1 MLFTITK
8 LPSPGRFRTILVMKL
23 TLVLL
28 TAVLFQVSANSVYSQ
43 NTKLNIAVEKQ
54 SFRKIL
60 REIRKQSEF
69 NFVYQS
75 GIFDGVPEQSVNIS
89 EATVEQILDELMVPH
104 GLEYEIHDRTIII
117 RKAKK
122 NENNVEINGQV
133 KDKSGEPIVGA
144 SILIKGT
151 STGTVTDING
161 NFSLNVEVGQI
172 LVISFVGF
180 GQQEITVS
188 GDPINVVLEEDVAG
202 LESVVVVGSRGRPR
216 TVIESPVPID
226 NIDANSLRQ
235 SGQVNLEQII
245 NYRIP
250 SFNSSNQ
257 TVSDATAHFD
267 PSELRNLGPSRT
279 LVLVNGKRKT
289 QSALVYVNDT
299 PGKGEVGVDLK
310 SIPTAAIDRIEVL
323 RDGAAAQ
330 YGSDAI
336 AGVINV
342 VLKESVSG
350 EASLNSGVTTEGDGF
365 TYDASINKGFRIGE
379 NGFLNVTGNFYHQ
392 DYTNRAGEPGEDVLF
407 GQDGSNAWIQA
418 NPDLGMIIGQ
428 PEYDKA
434 SIYANFAT
442 LYGGDKG
449 EFYVRGGYT
458 FRDGKSF
465 ALYRAPYWITDD
477 AGLLTPSGQT
487 YSGFHPTFETAIND
501 YTFTMG
507 SKNVFGD
514 WNTDISFTTGG
525 NNVGYTIGNT
535 INVSL
540 LPTSPTE
547 FDAGSYLF
555 DSNIGN
561 IDVSRSY
568 GDVGIYF
575 GTEIRTERFK
585 VTAGQQES
593 YEGGGAQSFPGLQPG
608 NALDENRSNV
618 GIYGGLDWDI
628 SEDFLLGGAV
638 RYENYSD
645 FGGNF
650 SWKLNARQLFAD
662 GDGAIR
668 GSISTGFR
676 APSLH
681 QIYLSNVQT
690 LVSGGT
696 VSNQGTFNNVS
707 PVIRGLGIPELDAE
721 TSFNI
726 SAGITYR
733 LLSNLS
739 ITADYYNVTVDDRV
753 LFTGEIG
760 FDGDTSTVNSVER
773 ILIDNDVTSIK
784 FFVNALD
791 TRTQGADI
799 ILDYTGISLG
809 GSSIL
814 GITSSTNFNKTK
826 IRGSIEAPGV
836 IGEEGYDIFNRKEQS
851 RVTTARP
858 NFKTLLGLNLDI
870 GKFSASLNN
879 TYFGEVTWKHF
890 NNGLN
895 GAPLG
900 PGGSLLP
907 TDDADFDQ
915 TFSGKVITDLI
926 LNYEIMEQLNVNL
939 TINNLFDVYPD
950 KIETRGDF
958 VTDLGG
964 RFVYPWEVNQFGF
977 TGTFIRGG
985 ANFRF

>member
-1 MLFTITK
+1 MLFTFTKIPSAGGKFIIIMKIT
-8 LPSPGRFRTILVMKL
+8 LL
-23 TLVLL
+23 LL
-28 TAVLFQVSANSVYSQ
+28 TTVLFGASASSVYSQ
-43 NTKLNIAVEKQ
+43 NTKMDIRVEKQ
-54 SFRKIL
+54 SFRKIM

-75 GIFDGVPEQSVNIS
+75 GIFQDVPELSINATD
-89 EATVEQILDELMVPH
+89 ATVEEILQELLPPH
-104 GLEYEIHDRTIII
+104 GLEFEIEDRTIII
-117 RKAKK
+117 RKSKEK
-122 NENNVEINGQV
+122 PKTEINGTV
-133 KDKSGEPIVGA
+133 KDQNGEPVIGA
-144 SILIKGT
+144 SVLIKGT
-151 STGTVTDING
+151 TTGTVTDING
-161 NFSLNVEVGQI
+161 NFTLDVEPGQT
-172 LVISFVGF
+172 LQISFVGF
-180 GQQEITVS
+180 VSQEVVAN
-188 GDPINVVLEEDVAG
+188 GGNLNVVLTEDIAG

-226 NIDANSLRQ
+226 NIDAASLNQ
-235 SGQVNLEQII
+235 SGQLTLEQII

-310 SIPTAAIDRIEVL
+310 SIPTSAIERIEVL

-342 VLKESVSG
+342 VLKESVDG
-350 EASLNSGVTTEGDGF
+350 LATLNSGVTTEGDGF
-365 TYDASINKGFRIGE
+365 TYEAAINKGFKVGN
-379 NGFLNVTGNFYHQ
+379 NGVLNLTANFYHQ
-392 DYTNRAGEPGEDVLF
+392 DYTNRAGEPGDDVLF
-407 GQDGSNAWIQA
+407 GVDGTNEWIQN

-428 PEYDKA
+428 PEFDRA
-434 SIYANFAT
+434 SLYANFST
-442 LYGGDKG
+442 TYNDEQGELYLH
-449 EFYVRGGYT
+449 GGYT
-458 FRDGKSF
+458 YRDGKSF

-487 YSGFHPTFETAIND
+487 YQGFHPTFETSIND
-501 YTFTMG
+501 YIFTVG
-507 SKNVFGD
+507 TKNKFGD
-514 WNTDISFTTGG
+514 WKTDVSYTTGG

-535 INVSL
+535 INVAL
-540 LPTSPTE
+540 LPNSPTE

-555 DSNIGN
+555 DSHIGN

-568 GDVGIYF
+568 EDIEIYF
-575 GTEIRTERFK
+575 GTEIRSERFK
-585 VTAGQQES
+585 VTEGQEES
-593 YEGGGAQSFPGLQPG
+593 YVDGGAQSFPGLQPN
-608 NALDENRSNV
+608 NALDESRNNIGV
-618 GIYGGLDWDI
+618 YAGLDWDI
-628 SEDFLLGGAV
+628 SDDFLLGGAV
-638 RYENYSD
+638 RYENFSD

-650 SWKLNARQLFAD
+650 SWKVNARQLFAD
-662 GDGAIR
+662 GNGAIR

-707 PVIRGLGIPELDAE
+707 PVIRGLGVPELDAE
-721 TSFNI
+721 TSFNV
-726 SAGITYR
+726 SAGLTYR
-733 LLSNLS
+733 LLDNFS
-739 ITADYYNVTVDDRV
+739 ITADYYNVAVDDRV

-760 FDGDTSTVNSVER
+760 FDGDDDNTNAVEQ
-773 ILIDNDVTSIK
+773 ILIDNAVTSIK

-799 ILDYTGISLG
+799 ILDYTGIPIGTDNTLG
-809 GSSIL
+809 F
-814 GITSSTNFNKTK
+814 TSSTNFNETT
-826 IRGSIEAPGV
+826 IQGSIQAPGI
-836 IGEEGYDIFNRKEQS
+836 IGAEGYDIFNRKEQS
-851 RVTTARP
+851 RVTSARP
-858 NFKTLLGLNLDI
+858 NFKTLLGVNLDL
-870 GKFSASLNN
+870 GKFHSSINN
-879 TYFGEVTWKHF
+879 TYFGEVTWRHF
-890 NNGLN
+890 DNGLN

-900 PGGSLLP
+900 PGGSNLP
-907 TDDADFDQ
+907 TNDADFDQ
-915 TFSGKVITDLI
+915 TFAGKVITDLI
-926 LNYEIMEQLNVNL
+926 LSYQALDNL
-939 TINNLFDVYPD
+939 TFNLTVNNLFNVYPD
-950 KIETRGDF
+950 KIETKGDF

-964 RFVYPWEVNQFGF
+964 RFLYPWEVNQFGF